1 MPAVR
6 DVATRFI
13 VPSCRHAIRWAMCT
27 NCCREPWPPGL
38 SPRPPRPW
46 VESRTG
52 AGVAFLVSQAGR
64 RPRFPFSRPAQAYCA
79 LRPAGLLAQLSL
91 DFVTRLP
98 RNRLPGHAARQLPCL
113 PTTTLLMFAKYSVG
127 AQRAAPALARHLLCP
142 KTTLYSAGINR
153 WAPSSHKVS
162 APKRR
167 TEKGGLANGFQ
178 PVGDPAGQ
186 LVRGRD

>member
-113 PTTTLLMFAKYSVG
+113 PTNYIIDVREIQCRGAACCARSGKAFAVSE
-127 AQRAAPALARHLLCP
+127 
-142 KTTLYSAGINR
+142 TTLYSAGINR